1 MNAKNDGGIK
11 ELKTMK
17 RLMKEDFGKIKQA
30 FQGKNRNWIKV
41 GYSTCGIA
49 AGAEDVYE
57 VLCEEVKKRNLDIEI
72 KKCGCAGMCYAEP
85 LIEVNVEGVP
95 RVFYGKVGKE
105 QAAKIFER
113 HVCGKM
119 LVNDHIFDIKL
130 HREDTEVVMP

>member
-1 MNAKNDGGIK
+1 
-11 ELKTMK
+11 MK
-17 RLMKEDFGKIKQA
+17 RLTKDDLKKIKQDYGA
-30 FQGKNRNWIKV
+30 KKKNWIKV
-41 GYSTCGIA
+41 GFSTCGVA
-49 AGAEDVYE
+49 AGAQEVYD
-57 VLCEEVKKRNLDIEI
+57 VLCEEAKRRNLDIEI

-85 LIEVNVEGVP
+85 LIEVSVDGVP